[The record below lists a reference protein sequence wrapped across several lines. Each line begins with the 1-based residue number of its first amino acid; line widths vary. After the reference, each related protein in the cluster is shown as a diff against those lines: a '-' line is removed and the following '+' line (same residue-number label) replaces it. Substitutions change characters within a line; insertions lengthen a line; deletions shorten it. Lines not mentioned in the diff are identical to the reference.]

1 MILASSVT
9 IPLYILNL
17 KDITGVFLM
26 TFEIG
31 ITVLPESIQVILIA
45 MIPFGE
51 LRVSIPFAI
60 GFYKMG
66 AAKAFVL
73 SVIGNMLP
81 VVLLLLFL
89 DPVSNWL
96 RRYSIFDSFF
106 NWLFSRTRRY
116 NRRMEKYGA
125 LGLIPFVAIPL
136 PVTGAWTACA
146 VAFVFGIRCRYAF
159 PAILAGVIIA
169 GIIVTLSCLG
179 VLEIMGV

>member
-1 MILASSVT
+1 MPISFAV
-9 IPLYILNL
+9 
-17 KDITGVFLM
+17 
-26 TFEIG
+26 
-31 ITVLPESIQVILIA
+31 VLESIQVILMA

-60 GFYKMG
+60 GFYEMEV
-66 AAKAFVL
+66 AQAFLL

-81 VVLLLLFL
+81 VAPLLLFL

-96 RRYSIFDSFF
+96 RRYRIFDSFF
-106 NWLFSRTRRY
+106 TWLFARTRRY
-116 NRRMEKYGA
+116 NNRIEKYGA

-169 GIIVTLSCLG
+169 GIIVTLSCMG
-179 VLEIMGV
+179 VLVIVNV